1 MPRLLYRCAFGDG
14 EVNFLIKRR
23 DANVVVNNFTDG
35 VANFVTA
42 MRRTVVKVLAVARAA
57 ILRNITAFKNRRY
70 KRQIAKKKWYISRNV
85 EKKLHTRQKHRY

>member
-57 ILRNITAFKNRRY
+57 ILRNITAVKNRRY
-70 KRQIAKKKWYISRNV
+70 KRQIAKWYISRDV
-85 EKKLHTRQKHRY
+85 EKKRHTRQKHRS